1 MLPAPWAVA
10 GDRGMKGLPSVV
22 TDSGPRAITVC
33 LQFKAF
39 ASWRPQGIVTA
50 VSPLSL
56 LRVSVSPWPRS
67 RRTCPVLWHSICL
80 SVTGTGG
87 SLATRPCGRADQGD
101 PPDVCTQ
108 MLIFFFL
115 NLETFAII

>member
-33 LQFKAF
+33 SQFKAF
-39 ASWRPQGIVTA
+39 ASWGPQGIVTA

-67 RRTCPVLWHSICL
+67 RQTCPVRWHSVCL
-80 SVTGTGG
+80 SVNWDRGELGHEAMRAG
-87 SLATRPCGRADQGD
+87 RPGRPA
-101 PPDVCTQ
+101 
-108 MLIFFFL
+108 
-115 NLETFAII
+115 